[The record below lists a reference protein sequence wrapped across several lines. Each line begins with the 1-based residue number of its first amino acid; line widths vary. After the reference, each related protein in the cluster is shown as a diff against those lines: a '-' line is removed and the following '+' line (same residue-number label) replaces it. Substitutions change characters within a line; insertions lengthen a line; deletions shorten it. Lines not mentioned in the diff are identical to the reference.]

1 MERKVAAHQLIV
13 WEVTAGVDGGD
24 MDRLSLHLLGVGAVA
39 GAVSTVAKLG
49 AAGILAGAL
58 RVGVAGP
65 LAGDQDTGAQQDQT
79 QPGTIHTWG
88 M

>member
-1 MERKVAAHQLIV
+1 MERKVPAHQLVVREI
-13 WEVTAGVDGGD
+13 TAGVVVDV
-24 MDRLSLHLLGVGAVA
+24 DRLSLHLLGVGAVA

-65 LAGDQDTGAQQDQT
+65 LAGDQDRGAQQDQT